1 MILPC
6 DANSRKTTVIFFEE
20 ITFATRSKVCANC
33 TWVWRKMTDY
43 KRLIKKAMQAS
54 ERAYSPYSHFKVG
67 AVLVAKDGR
76 EYEGANIE
84 NASFSVTNCAERVAL
99 GKAIFDGARE
109 FRTIVVVGHKDGQ
122 PFDYCAPCGVCRQA
136 LTEFNDGS
144 MEVVLAKSEDEYKVL
159 TLKDVLPLAFTE
171 VNL

>member
-1 MILPC
+1 M
-6 DANSRKTTVIFFEE
+6 
-20 ITFATRSKVCANC
+20 
-33 TWVWRKMTDY
+33 MDY
-43 KRLIKKAMQAS
+43 KSLIRKAMQAS
-54 ERAYSPYSHFKVG
+54 EKAYSPYSHFKVG

-109 FRTIVVVGHKDGQ
+109 FRAIVVVGHKDGQ

>member
-1 MILPC
+1 M
-6 DANSRKTTVIFFEE
+6 FF
-20 ITFATRSKVCANC
+20 
-33 TWVWRKMTDY
+33 
-43 KRLIKKAMQAS
+43 
-54 ERAYSPYSHFKVG
+54 
-67 AVLVAKDGR
+67 
-76 EYEGANIE
+76 E

-109 FRTIVVVGHKDGQ
+109 FRAIVVVGHKDGQ

>member
-1 MILPC
+1 MRI
-6 DANSRKTTVIFFEE
+6 ARGYGE
-20 ITFATRSKVCANC
+20 
-33 TWVWRKMTDY
+33 KMTDY
-43 KRLIKKAMQAS
+43 KSLIKKAMQAS

-109 FRTIVVVGHKDGQ
+109 FRAIVVAGNTNGQ
-122 PFDYCAPCGVCRQA
+122 LFDYCAPCGVCRQA

>member
-1 MILPC
+1 MIVPC

-20 ITFATRSKVCANC
+20 STFATRSKVCANC
-33 TWVWRKMTDY
+33 TWVWRKNDGLQ
-43 KRLIKKAMQAS
+43 KFDQKAMQAS

>member
-1 MILPC
+1 MI
-6 DANSRKTTVIFFEE
+6 R
-20 ITFATRSKVCANC
+20 
-33 TWVWRKMTDY
+33 
-43 KRLIKKAMQAS
+43 KAMQAS

-84 NASFSVTNCAERVAL
+84 NASFSVTNCAERIAL

-109 FRTIVVVGHKDGQ
+109 FRAIVVVGHKDGQ

>member
-33 TWVWRKMTDY
+33 TWVWRKMMDY
-43 KRLIKKAMQAS
+43 KSLIKKQC
-54 ERAYSPYSHFKVG
+54 RRPK
-67 AVLVAKDGR
+67 GR
-76 EYEGANIE
+76 IPRTLALRWGRCLSQKTGAN
-84 NASFSVTNCAERVAL
+84 T
-99 GKAIFDGARE
+99 KARISKTPPSPSRIVRNELRSARLIFDGARE